1 MRNVLVTLVLCGLAL
16 AAAPNRLSDK
26 HTTTVN
32 IKGMKFDPET
42 VKIAVG
48 DTIQWINDDD
58 RDHTVTAKDGSFK
71 SEKLGNGESFEFKF
85 KKAGKYAYGCSYHPR
100 MKGVVVVE

>member
-1 MRNVLVTLVLCGLAL
+1 MRNVLFTIALCVLTM

-26 HTTTVN
+26 HTATVS
-32 IKGMKFDPET
+32 IKGMKFDPDT

-48 DTIQWINDDD
+48 DTVQWTNDDD
-58 RDHTVTAKDGSFK
+58 RDHTVTSKDGSFK
-71 SEKLGNGESFEFKF
+71 SDKLGHGDTFEFKF

-100 MKGVVVVE
+100 MKGVVIVE